1 MGDPERYRESDE
13 VKKWQEND
21 PIGIYHA
28 RLLTEKIASQ
38 EEFDAIDARV
48 AEEVQA
54 AVQFAEESPEPA
66 MEELFADVYVE

>member
-21 PIGIYHA
+21 PIGIYRAH
-28 RLLTEKIASQ
+28 LTKEKIAS
-38 EEFDAIDARV
+38 EKELDAIDDQV
-48 AEEVQA
+48 AEEIQA

-66 MEELFADVYVE
+66 IDELFADIYVE